1 VRPPG
6 DATEAAQAENVAPFT
21 WAWALALTHN
31 ETAKEP
37 TAPWT
42 TAFCAAACTW
52 KDQRSR
58 REGRSEVGWAERS
71 WRHFPLQPWV
81 SGPHLLVVEHIL
93 EDVAGNS
100 VARVFDRDRSH
111 PAEARRTETPFV
123 RAFSPE

>member
-21 WAWALALTHN
+21 WALALTHN

-52 KDQRSR
+52 KDQPVKASR
-58 REGRSEVGWAERS
+58 AGPRWDGRSGLGGTFLSSPGYQGRTG
-71 WRHFPLQPWV
+71 PW
-81 SGPHLLVVEHIL
+81 S
-93 EDVAGNS
+93 S
-100 VARVFDRDRSH
+100 
-111 PAEARRTETPFV
+111 T
-123 RAFSPE
+123 FSKT